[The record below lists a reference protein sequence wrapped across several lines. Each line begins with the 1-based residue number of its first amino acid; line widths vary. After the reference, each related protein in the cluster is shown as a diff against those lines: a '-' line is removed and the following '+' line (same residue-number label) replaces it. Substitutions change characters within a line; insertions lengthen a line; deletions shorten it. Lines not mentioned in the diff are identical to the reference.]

1 MAQTQLVIKNT
12 FLDVADHKE
21 PCDSQIRCHSVPRT
35 WKPIAPLQGSMKCSL
50 AMPNTSSTPSVSSD
64 SRARSVSDSGP
75 DGTTA
80 VSDSGPDGTTAAC
93 DAEDITA
100 TPFKEF
106 STAAPASDVSDVRT
120 PSFLLDCND
129 DDGCL
134 GVTDALKAD
143 SGDTPTKDSLDCLPK
158 QGNSTLDAVTKAIY
172 TALLTSGQTE
182 HVRVEPCVTG
192 TSPTLIVAE
201 MLSGPRISSRCY
213 DAVHVARR
221 ALEAITTSSENVS
234 LLSKRVQK
242 EDRGYSLRSSI
253 VCIPKDAED
262 RICWDLFH
270 KGQCPRRGN
279 CTWYHPQE
287 SDVFRVK
294 VSALRRYES
303 PIGSPPR
310 ATFGRGVTN

>member
-1 MAQTQLVIKNT
+1 MAQTQLVVKNT

-21 PCDSQIRCHSVPRT
+21 PCDSQMRCHSVPPT
-35 WKPIAPLQGSMKCSL
+35 WKPIAPLNRSMKSSP

-75 DGTTA
+75 DGSSTTA
-80 VSDSGPDGTTAAC
+80 VC

-100 TPFKEF
+100 APFTEF
-106 STAAPASDVSDVRT
+106 NCAAPTSDVDDGCA
-120 PSFLLDCND
+120 PSFCRMMSAPAMSVMSNEV
-129 DDGCL
+129 GCL
-134 GVTDALKAD
+134 GVADALKSD
-143 SGDTPTKDSLDCLPK
+143 SGDAPTEEDLSDCVPE
-158 QGNSTLDAVTKAIY
+158 QGNATLDAVTKAIY
-172 TALLTSGQTE
+172 MALLTSGQTE
-182 HVRVEPCVTG
+182 HVRVEPCVAG
-192 TSPTLIVAE
+192 ASPTLIVAE

-221 ALEAITTSSENVS
+221 ALEAITTNSENVS

-253 VCIPKDAED
+253 ACIPKGAED
-262 RICWDLFH
+262 RICWDFFH
-270 KGQCPRRGN
+270 KGQCPRRRN

-303 PIGSPPR
+303 PIGSNPR
-310 ATFGRGVTN
+310 TCFGRAPF